1 MNTKDFWYDL
11 PEELIAQ
18 TPLKQRDASRMLHL
32 DKETGAIEHRHFTD
46 ILDYLRPGDC
56 LILNDTRVL
65 PARIYGVKEET
76 GAVVEFLLLKQRELD
91 LWECLCKPGK
101 RAKPGTVF
109 TFGDGQL
116 KGTVTDVTGKNSK
129 TRNGTRRSTA
139 MNWAPPRHRPP
150 AFISRRNF

>member
-1 MNTKDFWYDL
+1 MSGDLIHMNTKDFWYDL

-116 KGTVTDVTGKNSK
+116 KGTVTL
-129 TRNGTRRSTA
+129 
-139 MNWAPPRHRPP
+139 
-150 AFISRRNF
+150 IY

>member
-1 MNTKDFWYDL
+1 MKTSDFRYEL

-18 TPLKQRDASRMLHL
+18 TPLPQRDASRMLHL
-32 DKETGAIEHRHFTD
+32 DKATGKVEHRHFTD

-91 LWECLCKPGK
+91 TWECLCKPGK
-101 RAKPGTVF
+101 RARPGTVF
-109 TFGDGQL
+109 SFGEG
-116 KGTVTDVTGKNSK
+116 
-129 TRNGTRRSTA
+129 
-139 MNWAPPRHRPP
+139 
-150 AFISRRNF
+150 

>member
-1 MNTKDFWYDL
+1 MNTSDFWYDL

-91 LWECLCKPGK
+91 LWECL
-101 RAKPGTVF
+101 
-109 TFGDGQL
+109 
-116 KGTVTDVTGKNSK
+116 
-129 TRNGTRRSTA
+129 
-139 MNWAPPRHRPP
+139 
-150 AFISRRNF
+150 